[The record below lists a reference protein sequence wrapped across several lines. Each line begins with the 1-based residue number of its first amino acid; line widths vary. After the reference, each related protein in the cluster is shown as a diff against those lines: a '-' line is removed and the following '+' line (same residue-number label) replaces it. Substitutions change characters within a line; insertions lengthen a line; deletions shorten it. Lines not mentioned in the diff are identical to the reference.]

1 MGTII
6 LNVVIVLG
14 IIIAGGFLIF
24 FLGDLLISIIDPK
37 GEEER
42 VKMKRKA
49 SSKKFVEKLAKLPEE
64 DVEEIKDENQFVS
77 EVLEEVSQEEN
88 VEKKEEIVPVVEDY
102 VPQDLVEQS
111 EEPSQL
117 DKLAEARKAL
127 EKRKEEILRRMRE
140 SIENDNVE
148 PEDSDDDDDVEDEVE
163 EEQKTEGGVV
173 LEDSIEN
180 VIEENVVLNDEEDS
194 QDQDDNSNSS
204 EKESQVIT
212 EDKAVPVNLMSEE
225 EYLKQL
231 AELQTRLRENEK
243 ELKECKKEYIP
254 LAKINKTLARDEKKL
269 NRKEAIVAKQKV
281 MLYGV
286 NNYEDLDE
294 DKAKKLAEELD
305 LLDGLKLSVQHCHD
319 VMDANKD
326 RFPILEKMYKILKN
340 QNEQLKADIE
350 EIEEALKK
358 LKNGK

>member
-42 VKMKRKA
+42 VKMKRKI

-64 DVEEIKDENQFVS
+64 DVEEIKDDNQFVS

-111 EEPSQL
+111 EETSQL

-140 SIENDNVE
+140 SIENDDVE

-204 EKESQVIT
+204 EKESQVIA

-269 NRKEAIVAKQKV
+269 NRKEAIVAKQKI

-350 EIEEALKK
+350 AIEEALKK

>member
-64 DVEEIKDENQFVS
+64 DVEEIKDDNQFVS

-102 VPQDLVEQS
+102 VPQDLVEEP

-140 SIENDNVE
+140 SIENDDVE
-148 PEDSDDDDDVEDEVE
+148 PEDSDDDDDEKDEGE

-204 EKESQVIT
+204 EEESQVIT

>member
-77 EVLEEVSQEEN
+77 EVLEEVAQEEK

-102 VPQDLVEQS
+102 VPQDLVEEP

-140 SIENDNVE
+140 SIENDDVE

-212 EDKAVPVNLMSEE
+212 EDKAVPVNLISEE

-269 NRKEAIVAKQKV
+269 NRKEAIVAKQKI

-350 EIEEALKK
+350 AIEEALKK